1 VDPLPGRDTLPV
13 FDDPPSPDGR
23 DTAPP
28 PLLELPLD
36 PLGRE
41 VAEPLLLPEVF
52 GRCPCSLSCASTGRA
67 NAMAAAVK
75 IDVNARG
82 VITAPILT

>member
-1 VDPLPGRDTLPV
+1 V
-13 FDDPPSPDGR
+13 FDDPPPDGR

-28 PLLELPLD
+28 PLELPPE
-36 PLGRE
+36 PLGRD
-41 VAEPLLLPEVF
+41 VAEPLLLPVVF
-52 GRCPCSLSCASTGRA
+52 GRCPWPFSCASTGRA

-82 VITAPILT
+82 VITAPIVT